1 MIYVITPYSCAFSIW
16 SLPDVSGVWNSFQPV
31 LAQSRSTFS
40 TRKQVYPC
48 SARDHSTA
56 VFPIPNKIKFHWSG
70 EALKKDLITI
80 AYHLYW
86 GPAFETGTTKFFFS
100 KS

>member
-70 EALKKDLITI
+70 EALKKDL
-80 AYHLYW
+80 
-86 GPAFETGTTKFFFS
+86 
-100 KS
+100 KSP